1 MLEIPLFASIL
12 RLVFHELVDAHFLSL
27 TFVISF
33 DPASINGVRPS
44 LPSAALSASPN
55 GKK

>member
-12 RLVFHELVDAHFLSL
+12 RLVFHELVDVHFLSL

-33 DPASINGVRPS
+33 DPANINGVRLL
-44 LPSAALSASPN
+44 LPSAAFSASPN